1 MEPNENQRMRTNVR
15 QPTAVVGEIGHRPG
29 PIRRHRSTLGVLAVA
44 TAIGALGLAAGGSAG
59 ALLAEDMTGSTAW
72 AGVPLGV
79 LVLGSAASA
88 LLISQQTTRRGRGPA
103 LALGYALGASGAV
116 LVIAAAIVEELPLL
130 LAGSAA
136 LGAANAAIFLARYAA
151 VDLGGEAGRGRAL
164 GLVFSA
170 TAFGAV
176 ASPNLLGPSGEV
188 AERLGLPRLTGLY
201 LVAVIAFVAA
211 GLLLI
216 ALPRRT
222 LSATSR
228 DPVGRE
234 ALRTGLRS
242 ANVALLVLGATNL
255 VMVAVMAIAPI
266 HMTAHDHGLG
276 FVGVAIG
283 VHVLCMFAP
292 SPLTGWLA
300 DRAGS
305 GLVAATGAMLL
316 VAAGVSGVVL
326 DLSDGTAM
334 TVMLALLG
342 LGWNAGIVGGSTML
356 AGSVTASLRPQTE
369 GIGEVTMGLAAG
381 VGAPAAGL
389 VVALGN
395 FAALSLAGALVAVLL
410 LATLLL
416 GERAP
421 LPAS

>member
-1 MEPNENQRMRTNVR
+1 
-15 QPTAVVGEIGHRPG
+15 
-29 PIRRHRSTLGVLAVA
+29 
-44 TAIGALGLAAGGSAG
+44 
-59 ALLAEDMTGSTAW
+59 
-72 AGVPLGV
+72 
-79 LVLGSAASA
+79 
-88 LLISQQTTRRGRGPA
+88 
-103 LALGYALGASGAV
+103 V

-136 LGAANAAIFLARYAA
+136 LGAANAAMFLVRYAA

-170 TAFGAV
+170 TALGAV

-211 GLLLI
+211 GVLLI

-222 LSATSR
+222 LRATSR
-228 DPVGRE
+228 NPVGRE
-234 ALRTGLRS
+234 ELRTGLRS
-242 ANVALLVLGATNL
+242 ANVALLVLGATNF

-276 FVGVAIG
+276 FVGVVIG

-305 GLVAATGAMLL
+305 GVVAATGAMLL

-410 LATLLL
+410 LAALLL
-416 GERAP
+416 GERA
-421 LPAS
+421 LLTAS